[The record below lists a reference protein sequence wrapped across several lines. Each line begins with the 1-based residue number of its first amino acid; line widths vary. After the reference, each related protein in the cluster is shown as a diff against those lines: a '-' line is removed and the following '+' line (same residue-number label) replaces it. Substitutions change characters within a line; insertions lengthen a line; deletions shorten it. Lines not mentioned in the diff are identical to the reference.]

1 MTARLHLVE
10 GDEDALWYGS
20 ILLNQTE
27 GFLRRFV
34 AYPSEDAS
42 VAHTLWIFH
51 THLMG
56 CWESTPRLAFL
67 SAERGSGKTRALE
80 VTGLLVPNSV
90 QAVNVTPAY
99 LFRKV
104 GDQDNPPTILYD
116 EVDTLFGSKVTDTGE
131 IRALL
136 NAGHRRG
143 AVTGRCVII
152 GKRVETEEIPAYC
165 AVALAGIGDLPDT
178 IGSRSIII
186 DMRRRAP
193 DECVEPF
200 RPRIHESAGAGIK
213 TMIENWCTA
222 QAPALA
228 TAEPVFPDGIAD
240 RDADCWEALLAIA
253 DAAGDAWPQRARAA
267 AVALVARGADR
278 TRTFG
283 VQLLADLREV
293 FGTADKLASAVI
305 VARLRDLP
313 ESAWN
318 DIRGKALDERGLAY
332 RLRKYGAKPKSLRL
346 PSGHVQRG
354 YEVADLHD
362 AWARYL
368 PTPESP
374 LQPLQAL
381 HPAENS
387 QKSVAGK
394 AGVADG
400 ELLQA
405 SGSAT
410 EKSAENSQKS
420 EPVAD
425 VADVAVKSDK
435 AGDVTDNDPFAA
447 FLDPSRRLQPG
458 G

>member
-1 MTARLHLVE
+1 MKAKLHIVD
-10 GDEDALWYGS
+10 DEDQECSPWYGS
-20 ILLNQTE
+20 ILLDQTE

-34 AYPSEDAS
+34 AYPSDDSA

-51 THLMG
+51 AHLMG

-80 VTGLLVPNSV
+80 VTGLLVPNPV

-186 DMRRRAP
+186 DMRRRSP
-193 DECVEPF
+193 DERVEPF
-200 RPRIHESAGAGIK
+200 RPRIHESEGAGIRE
-213 TMIENWCTA
+213 MIESWCTV

-228 TAEPVFPDGIAD
+228 TAQPNFPDGIAD

-253 DAAGDAWPQRARAA
+253 DAAGDLWPQRARAA
-267 AVALVARGADR
+267 AKALVARGTDR

-283 VQLLADLREV
+283 VQLLADLRDV
-293 FGTADKLASAVI
+293 FGTAERLASSTI
-305 VARLRDLP
+305 VERLRALP

-318 DIRGKALDERGLAY
+318 DLRGKALDERGLSW
-332 RLRKYGAKPKSLRL
+332 RLKKYEVKPKVLRL

-354 YEVADLHD
+354 YEAADFQN

-368 PTPESP
+368 PSPEIA
-374 LQPLQAL
+374 LQAL
-381 HPAENS
+381 QALQTP
-387 QKSVAGK
+387 SVTAT
-394 AGVADG
+394 V
-400 ELLQA
+400 
-405 SGSAT
+405 T
-410 EKSAENSQKS
+410 EKSAENSHKT
-420 EPVAD
+420 EPVTD
-425 VADVAVKSDK
+425 VTDVTGKSGK
-435 AGDVTDNDPFAA
+435 AGDVTDNDPFQCWK
-447 FLDPSRRLQPG
+447 DPSLKLQG
-458 G
+458 D

>member
-1 MTARLHLVE
+1 M
-10 GDEDALWYGS
+10 
-20 ILLNQTE
+20 
-27 GFLRRFV
+27 
-34 AYPSEDAS
+34 
-42 VAHTLWIFH
+42 
-51 THLMG
+51 
-56 CWESTPRLAFL
+56 
-67 SAERGSGKTRALE
+67 
-80 VTGLLVPNSV
+80 
-90 QAVNVTPAY
+90 
-99 LFRKV
+99 
-104 GDQDNPPTILYD
+104 
-116 EVDTLFGSKVTDTGE
+116 
-131 IRALL
+131 
-136 NAGHRRG
+136 
-143 AVTGRCVII
+143 
-152 GKRVETEEIPAYC
+152 
-165 AVALAGIGDLPDT
+165 
-178 IGSRSIII
+178 
-186 DMRRRAP
+186 
-193 DECVEPF
+193 
-200 RPRIHESAGAGIK
+200 
-213 TMIENWCTA
+213 
-222 QAPALA
+222 
-228 TAEPVFPDGIAD
+228 
-240 RDADCWEALLAIA
+240 
-253 DAAGDAWPQRARAA
+253 
-267 AVALVARGADR
+267 ALVARGADR

-394 AGVADG
+394 ADG
-400 ELLQA
+400 EPLQA